1 MNPLEMNSEGGT
13 ESKRFCTLAT
23 WERLISCMNTL
34 MGIEIML
41 TIESFTAHITCM
53 RSISGMRL
61 LMTNKIRLISKS
73 LATNLIEENIL
84 R

>member
-1 MNPLEMNSEGGT
+1 
-13 ESKRFCTLAT
+13 
-23 WERLISCMNTL
+23 
-34 MGIEIML
+34 
-41 TIESFTAHITCM
+41 M